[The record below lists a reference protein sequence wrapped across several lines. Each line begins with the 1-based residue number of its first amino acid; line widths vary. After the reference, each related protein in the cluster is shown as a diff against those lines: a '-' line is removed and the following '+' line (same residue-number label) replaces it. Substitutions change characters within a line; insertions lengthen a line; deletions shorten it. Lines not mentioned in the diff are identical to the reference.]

1 MKTISVLGAT
11 GSVGESTIDL
21 ILSAPEQFSVECL
34 TAESNY
40 KKLAAQ
46 AIAVKAKHAVIADEQ
61 YYDDLKAALSGHNI
75 EVTAG
80 RQAIIDAARIEADM
94 IIGAIVGFA
103 GLEPLIVALEHG
115 KSVAIANK
123 EPLVA
128 AGPLF
133 MDKARACGTT
143 ILPVDSEHN
152 GVFQIFDE
160 ANKAAISRIV
170 LTASGGPFRTWDAA
184 DMDAVT
190 PQQAVA
196 HPNWSMGAKISVDSA
211 TLMNKALE
219 VIEACILF
227 DMPPEQVEVLVHPQS
242 IVHAMVEYNDGSILT
257 HMGAPDMRTPIAHV
271 LAWPD
276 RMKTSGKTLDLSA
289 LQTLDFEQVDHAKF
303 PAVQQAYDCL
313 KRGQAACVTFNAANE
328 VAVAAFLAEEI
339 SFTDIYK
346 TVDHMVKEV
355 EDRNIENLDALIAFN
370 DEIRQKTRNFLEKS
384 GLLRAA

>member
-1 MKTISVLGAT
+1 
-11 GSVGESTIDL
+11 
-21 ILSAPEQFSVECL
+21 
-34 TAESNY
+34 
-40 KKLAAQ
+40 
-46 AIAVKAKHAVIADEQ
+46 
-61 YYDDLKAALSGHNI
+61 
-75 EVTAG
+75 
-80 RQAIIDAARIEADM
+80 
-94 IIGAIVGFA
+94 
-103 GLEPLIVALEHG
+103 
-115 KSVAIANK
+115 
-123 EPLVA
+123 
-128 AGPLF
+128 
-133 MDKARACGTT
+133 
-143 ILPVDSEHN
+143 
-152 GVFQIFDE
+152 
-160 ANKAAISRIV
+160 
-170 LTASGGPFRTWDAA
+170 
-184 DMDAVT
+184 MDAVT